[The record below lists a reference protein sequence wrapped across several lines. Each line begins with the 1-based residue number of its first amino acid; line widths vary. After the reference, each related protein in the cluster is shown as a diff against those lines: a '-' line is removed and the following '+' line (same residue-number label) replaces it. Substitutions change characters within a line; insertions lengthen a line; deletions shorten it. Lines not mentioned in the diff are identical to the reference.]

1 MNGLPRLLRLPRLL
15 NKDVRNPGD
24 DKGKQRGEHDV
35 QSLRHPA
42 AHPLFDFSQEEHA
55 NDRGQN
61 AAASA
66 AQI

>member
-1 MNGLPRLLRLPRLL
+1 MN
-15 NKDVRNPGD
+15 NDVRKHGD

-42 AHPLFDFSQEEHA
+42 AHPLSDFSQEEHA